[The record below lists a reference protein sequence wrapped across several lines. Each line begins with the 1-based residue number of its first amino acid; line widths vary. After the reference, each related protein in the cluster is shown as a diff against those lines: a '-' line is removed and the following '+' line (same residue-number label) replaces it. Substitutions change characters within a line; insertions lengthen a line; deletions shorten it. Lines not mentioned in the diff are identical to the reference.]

1 MPARYATP
9 RLCGLDGCSRRY
21 KGQGFCDLHLQRVKR
36 TGTTDDPPTLT
47 LADRFWTKVD
57 KKGPE
62 DCWLWTAAVNEH
74 GYGVMRPAG
83 QRTGPTVKAHRVSLE
98 LAGVTVDGRFVLHAC
113 DTPPC
118 VNPAHLSVGD
128 HQANVADMMSR
139 GRQVMGSRD
148 GMAKLRE
155 SQVCDIRSLAASGE
169 QQRVIAMR
177 FGVSHSTISR
187 IVNRRGWLH
196 VA

>member
-9 RLCGLDGCSRRY
+9 RLCGLSECGRRY
-21 KGQGFCDLHLQRVKR
+21 KGQGLCEMHLQRVKR
-36 TGTTDDPPTLT
+36 TGTTDAPTRLT
-47 LADRFWTKVD
+47 LADRFWAKVD

-74 GYGVMRPAG
+74 GYGVMRPEG

-98 LAGVTVDGRFVLHAC
+98 LAGVSVAGYFVLHAC

-148 GMAKLRE
+148 GMAKLNE
-155 SQVCDIRSLAASGE
+155 SQVCDIRSRAASGE

-177 FGVSHSTISR
+177 FGVSPATISR
-187 IVNRRGWLH
+187 IVNRLGWLH